1 MSPGEEFA
9 CGLRPKSTRNTHAH
23 DGNPIPAGER
33 AYNLEHILW
42 ELEEYE
48 TADGDPM
55 VAVAVLILDGRL
67 DSLPKLK
74 Y

>member
-1 MSPGEEFA
+1 MDIGKF
-9 CGLRPKSTRNTHAH
+9 LTRNTHTH
-23 DGNPIPAGER
+23 NGSRIPPGKET
-33 AYNLEHILW
+33 AYNLEHIILW

-55 VAVAVLILDGRL
+55 VAVAALILDGRL
-67 DSLPKLK
+67 DSLPKVK